1 MKRLFVLVPFPLGVS
16 RAHVERRAARR
27 EQHAIDED
35 KGYAKHGGHLPRK
48 RKQSAF
54 GDVVPYRHRSTRENK
69 ERSPVEAGGGVLS
82 WTPGKAQ
89 ASKRSDKFDF
99 SDAGCAR
106 TLALQQTSSPSKGG
120 GREKWIF

>member
-89 ASKRSDKFDF
+89 ASKRF
-99 SDAGCAR
+99 R
-106 TLALQQTSSPSKGG
+106 TSSTSRMLDVRGRLRCSRRRRRQKGG
-120 GREKWIF
+120 VE